1 MIKARIG
8 LSRLAVAC
16 LALVVALFVAPAT
29 QAFARS
35 YSIDEVSI
43 DATVSSDGALSVTE
57 DRTFDFD
64 GSFRG
69 VYWDI
74 PTTGYSGRTVSVDV
88 SEVGQVSG
96 GSLSPFV
103 ASSSE
108 QSGSYQVSSAT
119 SDSGAS
125 VQRIKLYSTQ
135 SDSKATF
142 RISYTLTGGVSAWA
156 DTGELYWKFVSDGW
170 EVPSDNV
177 TCTIHLPGTA
187 TTSSSDST
195 ILAWAHGPLNGN
207 VTRTADGAAY
217 VVPEVGTGE
226 YAEARLTFPV
236 SWLSGM
242 TPSATAR
249 LDSIKSEEQAEA
261 DSANAKRT
269 AAKTEVY
276 GGAAGIGAL
285 GVLSL
290 LKLFRTRRR
299 YRDNHRPVFTDEYFR
314 DVPSNDHP
322 AVLGGLMRDGTIEP
336 QDFTASLMRLTDE
349 KAIKLDVV
357 EVSHKTLFGSK
368 QDKDYCLTRVP
379 SVADKLTDAIDRQT
393 MHFLFDVVAPLTSD
407 YQHHADGRDTLLFSD
422 VSAVAKEHAETYS
435 DSMDRLED
443 QGHGGMRVQGLLRR
457 PPPRAERAGS
467 WRWPPPTCSWASA
480 VGSSAS
486 SAWGRT
492 WGLLVGVVVGVI
504 GIALIAAINKM
515 DSLSAEGVELRAKMR
530 ALKKWLCEFTR
541 LKEAVP
547 QDVVLWNKLLVL
559 AVVLG
564 VADQVIKQLKV
575 AMPELLENEEFMPTY
590 GWYTGYYGMPM
601 PADTFTQTFNTAAQ
615 VSAAQLASSTMSS
628 GGGFGG
634 GFSGGGGGGFG
645 GGGGG
650 GAF

>member
-435 DSMDRLED
+435 DSMDAWKTKVTAACESRGFFAD
-443 QGHGGMRVQGLLRR
+443 PTKSGKGGLMALAAADVLVGFGGGFVCLVSL
-457 PPPRAERAGS
+457 GS
-467 WRWPPPTCSWASA
+467 DL
-480 VGSSAS
+480 
-486 SAWGRT
+486 
-492 WGLLVGVVVGVI
+492 GLLVGVVVGVI